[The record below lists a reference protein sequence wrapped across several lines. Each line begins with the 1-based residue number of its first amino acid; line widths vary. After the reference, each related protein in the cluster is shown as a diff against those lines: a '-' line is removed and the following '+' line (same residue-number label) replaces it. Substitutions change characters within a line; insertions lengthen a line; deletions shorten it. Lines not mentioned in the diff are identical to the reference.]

1 MRIGSADDKN
11 DRQKGQERVVEEQIH
26 IDSTD
31 GTAEFRANNTM
42 NASNNQYANENGVI
56 ELRQKQQPVKR
67 NDDANSRRSWDLM
80 EWVEQAQQS
89 LLQIFD
95 ENQKLINAFILLI
108 ILFLYHALI
117 GFALFHNFNKAAT
130 LFTITVFGWLYVI
143 YQQLLSPFLKRQKL
157 VGQIKMQ
164 LLEHWTQLKA
174 NAIMTRLFYGFAA
187 GLPILFVV
195 WDTRHNLERLSGL
208 FGLIVFLIVMCLI
221 SHKPTKVNWRPVL
234 WGFLLQFIFG
244 IMVLRWEYGARK
256 FVDLSNMAILF
267 LDFTKNGTDFTYGF
281 LSAPPNICG
290 MEPVLAFQTI
300 QVIIYVGAIV
310 SVLYFY
316 GIVQA
321 VLKRMAMLMQ
331 LTLGTTAT
339 ESLNACA
346 CVLLGNAESPLLIRP
361 YIEKMT
367 ASELHAVMTTGF
379 SCIAG
384 AVFAAYISFGACP
397 RYLLSAAVMS
407 APGSL
412 ACSKL
417 LYPETEKSS
426 VKNVKDLELPPSKE
440 SNALECISNGSLMSV
455 HLITAVCANLVSFMA
470 IMALFNAIVGYVGT
484 LIGYTDWS
492 LELFLGYTFFPVAY
506 MIGVTENAEQTFL
519 VARLLGV
526 KIVIND
532 FMAYQRLGVMLKQNL
547 LTPRS
552 AMISTYALCSF
563 SDFIAAGIQLAVLS
577 EMAPTRRTL
586 IARLVLRAL
595 LAGCISCFMSAA
607 IAGILIEVPVACKP
621 SGGDGGA
628 KCFDLSVHQRFM
640 EDVLNSTSMVN
651 LRDEL

>member
-1 MRIGSADDKN
+1 MTDKN
-11 DRQKGQERVVEEQIH
+11 DRQTKSQNEYRLDEQIK
-26 IDSTD
+26 IDPTD
-31 GTAEFRANNTM
+31 GTAEYGADKNNPPKM
-42 NASNNQYANENGVI
+42 HSSAAEVLENGGTAQSQTNERKKEIVSGKN
-56 ELRQKQQPVKR
+56 RWNP
-67 NDDANSRRSWDLM
+67 M
-80 EWVEQAQQS
+80 EIVEHGQEG
-89 LLQIFD
+89 LIKFFK
-95 ENQKLINAFILLI
+95 ENRTLITACMLITLLI
-108 ILFLYHALI
+108 LYHVLI
-117 GFALFHNFNKAAT
+117 VLALFHNLDKAFT
-130 LFTITVFGWLYVI
+130 LFIITLFGWLYFI
-143 YQQLLSPFLKRQKL
+143 YQRILSPFLHRQKF
-157 VGQIKMQ
+157 VGQFKMQ
-164 LLEHWTQLKA
+164 FRQFLEPLKA
-174 NAIMTRLFYGFAA
+174 NVILRRFFYGLAV
-187 GLPILFVV
+187 GLPILFIV

-208 FGLIVFLIVMCLI
+208 FGLIVFLIFMCFI

-244 IMVLRWEYGARK
+244 IAVLRWEYGSRK
-256 FVDLSNMAILF
+256 FVDLSNTAIAF
-267 LDFTKNGTDFTYGF
+267 LDFAKNGTDFTYGF

-290 MEPVLAFQTI
+290 MEPVIAFQTI

-361 YIEKMT
+361 YIERMT

-379 SCIAG
+379 ACIAG

-440 SNALECISNGSLMSV
+440 SNAMECIANGSIMSV
-455 HLITAVCANLVSFMA
+455 HLVTAVCANLISFMA
-470 IMALFNAIVGYVGT
+470 IMALINAIVGYFGI
-484 LIGYTDWS
+484 LIGYDDWS
-492 LELFLGYTFFPVAY
+492 LELFLGYLFYPIAY
-506 MIGVTENAEQTFL
+506 MIGVTENAGQTFL

-532 FMAYQRLGVMLKQNL
+532 FVAYQRLGVMLKLDL

-552 AMISTYALCSF
+552 AMIATYALCSF

-577 EMAPTRRTL
+577 EMAPTRKAL

-607 IAGILIEVPVACKP
+607 IAGILIEVPVACRP
-621 SGGDGGA
+621 SGGNGT
-628 KCFDLSVHQRFM
+628 KCFDLNVHQRFM
-640 EDVLNSTSMVN
+640 EDILANSTAFK